1 MAERVGLSRNFN
13 LAWLNAAA
21 DCQLSG
27 MSKQEARAYLE
38 PIIAQTIQSKDN
50 IRKTRTMLLNLWYD
64 NHSWIQATAIDACKG
79 VSITER
85 LPLHWALLLAQY
97 PVFFDLCTVM
107 GNLFDYRSEIT
118 LHQIKKR
125 VFEKWGAR
133 TTLLHSLSKNVQS
146 LRDIDV
152 IQPAEAIGSYTV
164 KHYVIDDKHIVFAL
178 ADAILKN
185 ENREYMM
192 WEEIIHHPALYP
204 FEIQH
209 VTQADIASCD
219 HFALERMGDDVVIRI
234 KS

>member
-1 MAERVGLSRNFN
+1 MADRVGLTRNFN

-21 DCQLSG
+21 DCQLAG
-27 MSKQEARAYLE
+27 MTKAEAREHLE
-38 PIIAQTIQSKDN
+38 PIIAQTLQSKDN

-64 NHSWIQATAIDACKG
+64 NHPWIQATAIDACRT
-79 VSITER
+79 VSMAER
-85 LPLHWALLLAQY
+85 RPLHWALLLAQY
-97 PVFFDLCTVM
+97 PVFFDLCTAM
-107 GNLFDYRSEIT
+107 GSLFDYRPAIS
-118 LHQIKKR
+118 LQQIKAR

-133 TTLLHSLSKNVQS
+133 TTLGHSLKMNVMS

-152 IQPAEAIGSYTV
+152 IRPAVAIGSYTAE
-164 KHYVIDDKHIVFAL
+164 HYVVDDKRIVYAL
-178 ADAILKN
+178 ADAILEN

-219 HFALERMGDDVVIRI
+219 HFSLERMGDDVVIRI
-234 KS
+234 HE